1 MKARAASEASN
12 FQPVEILRDIG
23 DPVRKTSGAESEA
36 LGLSVKLKSQAFD
49 PKPPASMQ
57 PVSRTAWRDPQ
68 IRSLTGP
75 AARLH
80 GAREPTAGAVRAS
93 TPGLAFFLHP
103 KTKGY
108 SKANPAVR
116 LPIHFQDTHVSTSN
130 FHALSSQGF
139 SNSCLTAHKPQIA

>member
-23 DPVRKTSGAESEA
+23 E
-36 LGLSVKLKSQAFD
+36 AFD

-80 GAREPTAGAVRAS
+80 GAEPTAGAVRAS
-93 TPGLAFFLHP
+93 TPGLAFFLRP

-108 SKANPAVR
+108 SKANPALR

-139 SNSCLTAHKPQIA
+139 SNSCLTTHKP